1 MIIMVTTEEK
11 LYRDYLQSERQYS
24 ALTLKAYLSDI
35 DEFVAFLERNGGFQT
50 FKTVQTLDVR
60 VYLNDFVCTSFG

>member
-35 DEFVAFLERNGGFQT
+35 DEFVAFLERNGG
-50 FKTVQTLDVR
+50 
-60 VYLNDFVCTSFG
+60 